1 MKQPIAISKEDL
13 VFRTATAA
21 DAAAVLAL
29 YRAAAREGDTEWDE
43 EYPNAQTI
51 DFDLS
56 ANGLYVLCRDGR
68 ILGSVSKIHWPDLDA
83 MPIWSPC
90 KRPAGLARLCVHPD
104 ARGNGLG
111 RVLVE
116 AIRRVAKEQGHDM
129 THHMASQYMEA
140 PLRIYRSMGF
150 RQVGEIH
157 MFDTDYYGFELEL

>member
-1 MKQPIAISKEDL
+1 MKQPIVTSKESL
-13 VFRTATAA
+13 SFRAAAEA

-29 YRAAAREGDTEWDE
+29 YRAASRVGDTEWDE

-56 ANGLYVLCRDGR
+56 ANGLYVLCDGEQIVGAVSR
-68 ILGSVSKIHWPDLDA
+68 IDWPELDA

-90 KRPAGLARLCVHPD
+90 KEPAGLARLCVHPEY
-104 ARGNGLG
+104 RGQGLG
-111 RVLVE
+111 QVLVE
-116 AIRRVAKEQGHDM
+116 EIRRVVKAQGFDM
-129 THHMASQYMEA
+129 THHMASQHMEA

-157 MFDTDYYGFELEL
+157 MFDTEYYGFELEL